1 MALIICFRILEFRT
15 RTSLIRNTQ
24 KTEEE
29 TENNKPG
36 LRELV
41 MLELLKTRPN
51 DEKIDELVTCPLRPS
66 TTIKP
71 R

>member
-1 MALIICFRILEFRT
+1 VALIICFRILEFRT

-41 MLELLKTRPN
+41 MLELLKIRSKN
-51 DEKIDELVTCPLRPS
+51 EKIDAL
-66 TTIKP
+66 
-71 R
+71 